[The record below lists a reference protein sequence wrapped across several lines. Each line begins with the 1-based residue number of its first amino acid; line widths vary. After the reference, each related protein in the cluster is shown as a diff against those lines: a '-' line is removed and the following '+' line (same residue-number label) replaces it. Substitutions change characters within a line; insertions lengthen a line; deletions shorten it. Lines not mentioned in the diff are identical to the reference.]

1 MQTVTTL
8 FEYGADPNLAHAA
21 TGQTALMMAAVKLP
35 IDDVRQLLELGADV
49 TQVNRQ
55 GQSVLDMLG
64 DEKYR
69 EVRELCTQYIEC
81 NKPGVKQP
89 LK

>member
-1 MQTVTTL
+1 MQ
-8 FEYGADPNLAHAA
+8 AA
-21 TGQTALMMAAVKLP
+21 LDLRIEAVKM
-35 IDDVRQLLELGADV
+35 LLEYGADV
-49 TQVNRQ
+49 TQFNRQ

-81 NKPGVKQP
+81 NKPGAKQP